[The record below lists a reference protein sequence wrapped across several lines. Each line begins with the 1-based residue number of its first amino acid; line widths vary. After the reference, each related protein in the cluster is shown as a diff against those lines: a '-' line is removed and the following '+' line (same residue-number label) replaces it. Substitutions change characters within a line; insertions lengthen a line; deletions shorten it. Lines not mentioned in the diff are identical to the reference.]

1 MNNLLIGSEAI
12 EHAKVLPRFIYQALV
27 EKTITLKEARSF
39 FSEVTNISFH
49 NPWDKLLSDIALII
63 QKWFTLLSHMRDDS
77 QIEWMIQT
85 IAQSCMTKLPVVISP
100 K

>member
-49 NPWDKLLSDIALII
+49 NP
-63 QKWFTLLSHMRDDS
+63 
-77 QIEWMIQT
+77 
-85 IAQSCMTKLPVVISP
+85 
-100 K
+100 